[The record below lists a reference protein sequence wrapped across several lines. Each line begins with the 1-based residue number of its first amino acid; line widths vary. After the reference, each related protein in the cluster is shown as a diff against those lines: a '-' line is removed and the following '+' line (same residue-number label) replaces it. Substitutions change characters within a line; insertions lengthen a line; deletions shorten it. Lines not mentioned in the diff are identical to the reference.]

1 MLLGDAD
8 MSKSSWMSLDEF
20 VSATNVARYERMLAA
35 STDEA
40 ERETIRRLLAE
51 ETTHGRHHSP
61 QTSRRGGRGPGAVPE
76 AS

>member
-1 MLLGDAD
+1 
-8 MSKSSWMSLDEF
+8 MSKTSWMSLDEF

-51 ETTHGRHHSP
+51 ERTHGRPHARE
-61 QTSRRGGRGPGAVPE
+61 TGRHAAPGPGLAPE